1 MSRPWFTRE
10 RTARTIDGVE
20 YAPGARFEVLAP
32 CRLLGWGPVMNSASR
47 GWSQEL
53 AAGDVIECTGFGA
66 GWGSDPGFGVEW
78 TTERSRADGA
88 GYLELHPS
96 VGGAFSYHPAPGL
109 LRRIEE
115 EP

>member
-1 MSRPWFTRE
+1 VGPDDQQRVE
-10 RTARTIDGVE
+10 RLE
-20 YAPGARFEVLAP
+20 PGA
-32 CRLLGWGPVMNSASR
+32 GP
-47 GWSQEL
+47 
-53 AAGDVIECTGFGA
+53 GDVIECTGFGA

-96 VGGAFSYHPAPGL
+96 VGGAFAYHPAPGL